1 MSRRIHGRGAGVL
14 AVASLVLLSSA
25 SRSHAQTTDGVGTPP
40 KPDEEIQAGQL
51 SKLPKQIKF
60 VEAEYPPEALE
71 KGIEAEVIL
80 LLDINAEG
88 KVESVGIAQPADP
101 PDMGFDE
108 AAMIAAQQF
117 EFEPAEMDGKPIAV
131 QITYKY
137 KFVLKPKE
145 PPAPPPTPGEGKQ
158 PTEEA
163 PEKPTRPPVINFAG
177 KLLERGTRLPLTGVT
192 VTVFR
197 EEASGPVGFEAV
209 SDDKGVFVFYDLAP
223 GEWKVLVEPPG
234 YYPLRTAEEIVE
246 GQRTDVTYHVERA
259 SYNPYDVTVTAKRPR
274 KEVSRTVIG
283 AEEIDKVPGGAGD
296 PLTVVQN
303 FAGVARSDFGG
314 QVIVR
319 GSAPED
325 SRVFVDGTEVPLI
338 YHFGGLRSVIPVGI
352 LDSIEFYPGNFSPK
366 YGRLTGGVIDVRLKD
381 VKPKKVG
388 GYADVSL
395 LDTGLYLEA
404 PIGDKGGIAAA
415 VRRSYFDAIIV
426 AAVPDN
432 APVSVLTAPRYY
444 DFQLLGSY
452 RPAPAHNVRAF
463 FVGSDDRLEI
473 LFKDPAEVSTELEGN
488 TFSTE
493 ISFYRSLLSYRYVPS
508 ETFDNTLRVSQGRNW
523 IYFKAGQLFFDLNV
537 YSAQIRDEA
546 RLELSDQYALSF
558 GTDFAFYKYDLDIR
572 FPRPPKEGEP
582 QQNISIEDPIVAHM
596 KGEYEWL
603 PAFFA
608 EGELKPVKGLLV
620 LPGLRFDHFDRTG
633 ENHLQPRLTAR
644 WNVAGPFTVKGG
656 VGLFVQEPDAEE
668 TSAEFGNPDLIT
680 EKAIHYSAGVE
691 YKPRPWL
698 TLDVTGFYKDM
709 SDLVSPT
716 DEVVQEGDGV
726 RPLIYDNNGEGRVYG
741 MELVARHEFNDNL
754 AGWIAYTL
762 SRAKRRDSGSTD
774 ERLFDF
780 DQTHIF
786 TAIASYVLPRNWQVG
801 ARMRIVSGNPT
812 TPIIGSVFNA
822 GTDQY
827 DPIYGPVNSAR
838 NPLFH
843 QFDLRLDKRWI
854 YQNWMLN
861 AYLDIQNVY
870 DSTNPEGLRYNY
882 DFSES
887 RPTQGMPIV
896 TILGLRAEF

>member
-1 MSRRIHGRGAGVL
+1 MSRPAITLGMLGPVALALLLTSGRA
-14 AVASLVLLSSA
+14 
-25 SRSHAQTTDGVGTPP
+25 HAQTTDGVGTPP
-40 KPDEEIQAGQL
+40 QPEEEGEIQAGQL

-88 KVESVGIAQPADP
+88 KVDSVGIAQPADP

-131 QITYKY
+131 QITYRY

-145 PPAPPPTPGEGKQ
+145 APAPATTPEKSEKPTEETPEEPAPPP
-158 PTEEA
+158 
-163 PEKPTRPPVINFAG
+163 VVNFSG
-177 KLLERGTRLPLTGVT
+177 KLIERGTRLPLAGVT

-197 EEASGPVGFEAV
+197 QEAEGPVGFEAV
-209 SDDKGVFVFYDLAP
+209 SNAKGEFEFYDLGP

-246 GQRTDVTYHVERA
+246 GQRTTVTYHVEKA

-325 SRVFVDGTEVPLI
+325 SKVFLDGAEVPLI

-352 LDSIEFYPGNFSPK
+352 LDSIEFYPGNFSPM

-395 LDTGLYLEA
+395 LDTGLYLET
-404 PIGDKGGIAAA
+404 PIGDKGGIALAA
-415 VRRSYFDAIIV
+415 RRSYFDAIIV

-452 RPAPAHNVRAF
+452 RPAPAHDIRAF

-473 LFKDPAEVSTELEGN
+473 LFKDPAEISTELEGN

-493 ISFYRSLLSYRYVPS
+493 ISFYRSLLTYRYVPS
-508 ETFDNTLRVSQGRNW
+508 ERFENSLRVSQGRNW
-523 IYFKAGQLFFDLNV
+523 VYFKAGQLFFDLDV
-537 YSAQIRDEA
+537 YSAQIRDVA
-546 RLELSDQYALSF
+546 RLKLSDQYALTF
-558 GTDFAFYKYDLDIR
+558 GPDFAFYKYSMSIR
-572 FPRPPKEGEP
+572 SPRPPKEGEP
-582 QQNISIEDPIVAHM
+582 PQNFSIADPITANIE
-596 KGEYEWL
+596 GEYEWL

-608 EGELKPVKGLLV
+608 EAELKPVKGLLV
-620 LPGLRFDHFDRTG
+620 LPGLRFDRFDRTD
-633 ENHLQPRLTAR
+633 EYSLQPRLTAR
-644 WNVAGPFTVKGG
+644 WNVAGPFTAKGG

-668 TSAEFGNPDLIT
+668 TSSQFGNPDLVT

-709 SDLVSPT
+709 WDLVSPT
-716 DEVVQEGDGV
+716 DEVVQDGDSV
-726 RPLIYDNNGEGRVYG
+726 RPLIYDSNGAGHVYG

-754 AGWIAYTL
+754 AGWVAYTL
-762 SRAKRRDSGSTD
+762 SRAKRRDSGAEED
-774 ERLFDF
+774 RLFDF

-786 TAIASYVLPRNWQVG
+786 TAVASYVLPRNWQVG

-812 TPIIGSVFNA
+812 TPVIGATFNA

-827 DPIYGPVNSAR
+827 DPIYGRVNSAR

-870 DSTNPEGLRYNY
+870 DSKNPQGLRYNFDY
-882 DFSES
+882 TES
-887 RPTQGMPIV
+887 RTDQGMPIV